1 MYSSDGGGALMP
13 CNYGYGCGKKGCD
26 ENNQCKE
33 CLAQNKLCEESH
45 KEWYK
50 SEDYKKYKQECIDN
64 N

>member
-1 MYSSDGGGALMP
+1 MP